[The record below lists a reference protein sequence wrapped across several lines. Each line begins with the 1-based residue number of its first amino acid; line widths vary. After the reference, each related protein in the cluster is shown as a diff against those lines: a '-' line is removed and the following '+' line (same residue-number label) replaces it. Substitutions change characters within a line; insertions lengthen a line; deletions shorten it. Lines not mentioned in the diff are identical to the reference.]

1 MNKVEHIAAHVAL
14 HDNLDKLVADFLA
27 NTSNLPS
34 RTSVTDLMAWSH
46 KQTVQPDHPP
56 EK

>member
-1 MNKVEHIAAHVAL
+1 MTKQEHIEEHQLL
-14 HDNLDKLVADFLA
+14 HDNLDKLMAEYITHA
-27 NTSNLPS
+27 GGLPS
-34 RTSVTDLMAWSH
+34 RTSLIDFMAWSH